1 MLINSMNKNIFYLLV
16 IIFFL
21 NSCQSV
27 REGLTGSKR
36 NQSDEFLVE
45 KKNPLTLPPEFEN
58 LPVPNENS
66 NEEEAVDEKD
76 FDIRKLLG
84 NLPKDE
90 SKKSGSNGL
99 SESLESSILK
109 KINKN

>member
-1 MLINSMNKNIFYLLV
+1 MNKNIFYLIV

-27 REGLTGSKR
+27 KDGLAGKKR

-58 LPVPNENS
+58 LPVPIENS
-66 NEEEAVDEKD
+66 KEEVDEKD

-90 SKKSGSNGL
+90 SEKSGTNGL

>member
-1 MLINSMNKNIFYLLV
+1 MPI
-16 IIFFL
+16 
-21 NSCQSV
+21 
-27 REGLTGSKR
+27 
-36 NQSDEFLVE
+36 
-45 KKNPLTLPPEFEN
+45 
-58 LPVPNENS
+58 ENS
-66 NEEEAVDEKD
+66 KEEVDEKD

-90 SKKSGSNGL
+90 SEKSGSNGL

>member
-1 MLINSMNKNIFYLLV
+1 MV
-16 IIFFL
+16 A
-21 NSCQSV
+21 
-27 REGLTGSKR
+27 
-36 NQSDEFLVE
+36 
-45 KKNPLTLPPEFEN
+45 N
-58 LPVPNENS
+58 LPRSVKMRDDID
-66 NEEEAVDEKD
+66 EED

-90 SKKSGSNGL
+90 SEKSGSNGL

>member
-1 MLINSMNKNIFYLLV
+1 MSNMNKNIFYLLV

-27 REGLTGSKR
+27 KDGLTGAKR

-58 LPVPNENS
+58 LPVPIENS
-66 NEEEAVDEKD
+66 KQEVDEKD
-76 FDIRKLLG
+76 FDIRKLFG

>member
-1 MLINSMNKNIFYLLV
+1 MITNNLIRLILVSLSLL
-16 IIFFL
+16 L
-21 NSCQSV
+21 YSCGSV
-27 REGLTGSKR
+27 GDALQGKKR
-36 NQSDEFLVE
+36 SNQSDEFLVE

-58 LPVPNENS
+58 LPVPIENS
-66 NEEEAVDEKD
+66 NEEEVVDEKD

-90 SKKSGSNGL
+90 SEKSGSNGL

>member
-1 MLINSMNKNIFYLLV
+1 MSNMNKNIFYLLV

-27 REGLTGSKR
+27 KDGLTGAKR

-58 LPVPNENS
+58 LPVPIENLKEEDI
-66 NEEEAVDEKD
+66 NEED

-90 SKKSGSNGL
+90 SEISGSNGL
-99 SESLESSILK
+99 SKSLESSILE